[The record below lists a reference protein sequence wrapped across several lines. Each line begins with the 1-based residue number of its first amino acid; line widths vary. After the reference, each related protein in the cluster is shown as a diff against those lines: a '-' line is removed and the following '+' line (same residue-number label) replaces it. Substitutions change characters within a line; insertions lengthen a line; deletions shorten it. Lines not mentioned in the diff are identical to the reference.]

1 MFDIIDQNKNGNI
14 EYREFV
20 AATIRKTLFKDL
32 VYDEENIEVA
42 NIKEVDADFQ
52 DDVDMQDDGP
62 MNQNQRTRTQ
72 TMGSGLTGMTGM
84 GSNPFGSPVDSMASK
99 QAECYLSQAFRF
111 FDQDNTGYITKE
123 NIKSILT

>member
-1 MFDIIDQNKNGNI
+1 MFQYKDLSLEIDERIYKLIFDIIDQNKNGNI

-42 NIKEVDADFQ
+42 NIKEVDVDFN

-62 MNQNQRTRTQ
+62 SNQN
-72 TMGSGLTGMTGM
+72 
-84 GSNPFGSPVDSMASK
+84 
-99 QAECYLSQAFRF
+99 
-111 FDQDNTGYITKE
+111 
-123 NIKSILT
+123 